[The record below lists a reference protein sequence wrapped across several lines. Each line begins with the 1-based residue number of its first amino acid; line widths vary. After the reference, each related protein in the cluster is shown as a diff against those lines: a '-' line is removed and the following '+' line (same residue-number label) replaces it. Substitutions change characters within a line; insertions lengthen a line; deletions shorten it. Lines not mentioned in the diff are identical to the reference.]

1 MGTLRSVV
9 PCVCISTQ
17 QRRRRKVAEEKI
29 ARVLQAVRAEIQ
41 QAKAK
46 KPTRGDGR
54 PKDAE
59 RRKATEEERAQGR
72 KQLLGRRKR
81 EETDQNEYA
90 CPYCRATIY
99 SAVRSGT
106 VNVAGHCGKQFRV
119 RNGIVTRA
127 FAHACP
133 TCGTE
138 VQSAKA
144 CGRIQSKHKKP
155 DGKARPTKQWQ
166 AL

>member
-1 MGTLRSVV
+1 MHFATTCRKSSARQAAKKTPQGRRGKDCQGLASGARRN
-9 PCVCISTQ
+9 STS
-17 QRRRRKVAEEKI
+17 KI
-29 ARVLQAVRAEIQ
+29 
-41 QAKAK
+41 AK

-106 VNVAGHCGKQFRV
+106 VNVAGHCGKQFRD

-155 DGKARPTKQWQ
+155 DGKACPTKQWQ